1 MIWSVEAA
9 EESSSTRELLHVA
22 LIPIYFLNGFANEA
36 ERQLISYLFQEKAKD
51 YSCHPLPPTAN
62 GVMPGITL
70 SPFALVYPWA
80 ATVPEQRH
88 GAQLRACRGSWV
100 CKPHKP
106 RKEEVFS
113 QEKLLGGCL
122 KQASKKAKKPK
133 KQKLSPHQKLI
144 SRRSTHQLYS
154 KSTYNN
160 MHQVPICSRC

>member
-1 MIWSVEAA
+1 MAWTNVI
-9 EESSSTRELLHVA
+9 TA
-22 LIPIYFLNGFANEA
+22 LTKTSQDKAQNPICWRNMLVFSRN
-36 ERQLISYLFQEKAKD
+36 
-51 YSCHPLPPTAN
+51 PPTAN

-160 MHQVPICSRC
+160 MHQVPICSRCWYSNSFYLKY